1 MYSSLLT
8 MTFMRHL
15 FYFCC
20 IAICIFI
27 LIPFSYAQQ
36 MNIQNTYSRCSQT
49 QTQQLLDQLNL
60 ISSQHSDTR
69 YPTFETCIELDQNL
83 QLIAVSQP
91 LPLSSGYPDYDLN
104 LYLIDNTSE
113 KILNHYHYPMTITSD
128 IGQYENLQ
136 FDIHHFSTD
145 YATPVIGLALT
156 YKHLGR
162 IDITIREIKLF
173 KIDNRQLQLV
183 LDKFMTNYSGS
194 ERPSMCENNQQI
206 EAQIL
211 LHPLKQNSHG
221 LADIQL
227 TEKTERITLDEKNC
241 STHRI
246 VKKQR
251 HIMKF
256 DGKEYRFK
264 HLKFL
269 DFGI

>member
-8 MTFMRHL
+8 MTFMRCL

-36 MNIQNTYSRCSQT
+36 MNVQNTYSQCTET
-49 QTQQLLDQLNL
+49 QTQQLLDQFKL
-60 ISSQHSDTR
+60 ISPQHNYTR
-69 YPTFETCIELDQNL
+69 YPTFETCIKLDQN
-83 QLIAVSQP
+83 QQFIAISQP
-91 LPLSSGYPDYDLN
+91 RHMPSGYADYSLD

-113 KILNHYHYPMTITSD
+113 KILNHYHYPMKISSD
-128 IGQYENLQ
+128 IVQFENLQ

-145 YATPVIGLALT
+145 NATPVIGLTLT

-162 IDITIREIKLF
+162 IDITTREIKLF
-173 KIDNRQLQLV
+173 KINNHQLQLV
-183 LDKFMTNYSGS
+183 LDQFMTNYSAS
-194 ERPSMCENNQQI
+194 ERPSMCENNKQI
-206 EAQIL
+206 ETQIL
-211 LHPLKQNSHG
+211 LHRLNQNSHG